1 MIPTREVVPG
11 ISVGAL
17 GASFGVLN
25 GRPWHVKDIQATAG
39 RLAAFGVT
47 YFDLSR
53 SDPDLFLPVLG
64 ALGDVGG
71 RSRTIS
77 LGVGFEPSRYDD
89 PIAAG
94 ARATGFGSIGA
105 GSGERPDV
113 PLQKRIDA
121 LVSRAQGMLRGSSL
135 DLVLVSLEEG
145 REEELRRAFDR
156 LEALTREGRLRAW
169 GVSSG
174 PNGPYQERIQMAMD
188 GGADVVEVPYSLL
201 DRGGIGDLRSKGP
214 GTPIP
219 VIVADPLAS
228 GRLGGAFLAED
239 RRILAGPSPPT
250 PIRELERSLAPV
262 LQLGFLTEGRHRTL
276 AQAALQF
283 ALHDPRVSVAVVP
296 ALPLERWP
304 DYLGAFDAPG
314 LTQDEIAR
322 IEGLGL

>member
-1 MIPTREVVPG
+1 MIPTRELGPG
-11 ISVGAL
+11 VSVGAL

-25 GRPWHVKDIQATAG
+25 GRPWVVKDIQATAG
-39 RLAAFGVT
+39 RLADFGVT
-47 YFDLSR
+47 YFDLTR

-64 ALGDVGG
+64 ALGEAGG
-71 RSRTIS
+71 PPRTIS
-77 LGVGFEPSRYDD
+77 LGVGFEPPRYDD
-89 PIAAG
+89 PISAG
-94 ARATGFGSIGA
+94 ARANAFGTIDA
-105 GSGERPDV
+105 GSGEGPNV
-113 PLQKRIDA
+113 PLQQRIDRF
-121 LVSRAQGMLRGSSL
+121 VSRAEKMLRGSVL

-174 PNGPYQERIQMAMD
+174 PDGPYQERIQMGVDA
-188 GGADVVEVPYSLL
+188 GADVVEVPYNLL
-201 DRGGIGDLRSKGP
+201 DRGGIADLRSKGP

-219 VIVADPLAS
+219 VVVADPLAS

-250 PIRELERSLAPV
+250 PIRELQRSLGPV

-314 LTQDEIAR
+314 LSPDEIGR

>member
-1 MIPTREVVPG
+1 
-11 ISVGAL
+11 
-17 GASFGVLN
+17 
-25 GRPWHVKDIQATAG
+25 VKDIQATAG

-201 DRGGIGDLRSKGP
+201 DRGGIADLRSKGP